1 MGIHDS
7 SRTRVAPVFS
17 RLYERDKSGKT
28 WLGALLRLPQRFDG
42 QGVEAPGDPGEL
54 TEHAWHP
61 AEKSLPAP
69 RSLLQT
75 LVERPDLLSQEGL
88 SSSSPEARLK
98 REALLAGDPAT
109 REEALAALE
118 SYRGGR
124 VWFVFEGP
132 TSVDA
137 YLETDRLIVL
147 VEGKRQERG
156 PTTYTTWM
164 RVRHQLLR
172 NLDAALDASDKP
184 AFAFFI
190 VEGRPPDLK
199 AVPDLWQEFVVKTV
213 SPDALEQSLP
223 HRDGETRERI
233 ARSFLGVTTWQ
244 AVCAEFGI
252 PLDELPGRVENSR
265 PG

>member
-7 SRTRVAPVFS
+7 SKTRVAPVFS
-17 RLYERDKSGKT
+17 QVFERDSTGKT
-28 WLGALLRLPQRFDG
+28 WLAALLRLPQRFDG
-42 QGVEAPGDPGEL
+42 QRVDVPGDPGEIK
-54 TEHAWHP
+54 EHAWHP

-69 RSLLQT
+69 RSLLRT

-88 SSSSPEARLK
+88 ATSSREARLK
-98 REALLAGDPAT
+98 REALLAGDSPT
-109 REEALAALE
+109 REEALEALE
-118 SYRGGR
+118 SYTGGR

-147 VEGKRQERG
+147 VEGKRTEAG

-190 VEGRPPDLK
+190 VEGRPPDPK
-199 AVPDLWQEFVVKTV
+199 AVPDEWQEFTSQTV
-213 SPDALEQSLP
+213 APGALEQSLP
-223 HRDGETRERI
+223 HRDAETRERI

-252 PLDELPGRVENSR
+252 PFEELPDRAEDPPR
-265 PG
+265 